1 MGGRG
6 SGGAG
11 GGGARGGSGS
21 SRSLEQIDRQISRT
35 PFSNEGGGSYE
46 LDIKG
51 IGGGQVL
58 DETGSSRDPM
68 NGRGGKIYSVRTW
81 DSNYN
86 MLGSVDYVSTLNEA
100 KATVK
105 EKLRNH
111 YSARG

>member
-11 GGGARGGSGS
+11 GGGGGS
-21 SRSLEQIDRQISRT
+21 SRSLEQIDRQINRT
-35 PFSNEGGGSYE
+35 PFSNEGGGNYE
-46 LDIKG
+46 LDIAG

-68 NGRGGKIYSVRTW
+68 NGRGGKVYSVRTW
-81 DSNYN
+81 DADYN
-86 MLGSVDYVSTLNEA
+86 MFGSVEYVSTLNDA

-105 EKLRNH
+105 ERLRNH
-111 YSARG
+111 YGARG